1 MLRQKSIRA
10 FRHYESTWNAQY
22 VSYSPNS
29 SVSHS
34 APSLESRPFSG
45 RSAVGDHR
53 SGSADL
59 PAGWRPARKLD
70 ASVEEGGRDPSGER
84 SILKVSGSLCR
95 LSKLESAAILISCP
109 GMYFFLTLE
118 PVTGPSDF
126 SEDGPL
132 RKSIVRPGK
141 PLPLQILGHKLSV
154 SLYQSVPHL
163 WDRHCT

>member
-1 MLRQKSIRA
+1 MSSLAARM
-10 FRHYESTWNAQY
+10 YL
-22 VSYSPNS
+22 SYSSEIYPNPKS
-29 SVSHS
+29 T
-34 APSLESRPFSG
+34 F
-45 RSAVGDHR
+45 GDGVLF
-53 SGSADL
+53 GSADL

-70 ASVEEGGRDPSGER
+70 ASAEEGARDPSGER

>member
-1 MLRQKSIRA
+1 VPLFCVGVAGAVSLARRTYRRA
-10 FRHYESTWNAQY
+10 
-22 VSYSPNS
+22 
-29 SVSHS
+29 
-34 APSLESRPFSG
+34 
-45 RSAVGDHR
+45 GD
-53 SGSADL
+53 
-59 PAGWRPARKLD
+59 LD
-70 ASVEEGGRDPSGER
+70 ASAEEGARDPSGER

-109 GMYFFLTLE
+109 GMYFFLTLK
-118 PVTGPSDF
+118 PVTGPSER